1 MRFGEILKRAIP
13 FPERSNIL
21 SLPGG
26 DLAVTT
32 KRNVIVRLETGANPT
47 GRAAALR
54 LQEHLE
60 EAAFTSGDLAKD
72 HYDGDVLVLTFSG
85 ADAAKLEAA
94 LRAGGATDV
103 TVAP

>member
-1 MRFGEILKRAIP
+1 MRLVEILKRAIP
-13 FPERSNIL
+13 FPESSNIL
-21 SLPGG
+21 PPPVG
-26 DLAVTT
+26 DFIST

-54 LQEHLE
+54 LQDRLE

-94 LRAGGATDV
+94 LRAAGATDV
-103 TVAP
+103 TVP

>member
-1 MRFGEILKRAIP
+1 MRFVEFLKRAIP
-13 FPERSNIL
+13 IPEQSNIL
-21 SLPGG
+21 TPPVG
-26 DLAVTT
+26 DFVST
-32 KRNVIVRLETGANPT
+32 KRNVIVRLETGGNPT

-54 LQEHLE
+54 LQDRLE

-72 HYDGDVLVLTFSG
+72 QYDGDVLVLTFSG

-94 LRAGGATDV
+94 LRAAGASDV